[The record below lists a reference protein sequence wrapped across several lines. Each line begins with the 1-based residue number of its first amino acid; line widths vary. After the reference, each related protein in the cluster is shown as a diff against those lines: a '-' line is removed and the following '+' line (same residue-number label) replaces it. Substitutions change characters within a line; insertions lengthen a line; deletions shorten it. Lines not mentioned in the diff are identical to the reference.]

1 MRERLEYGLVWSL
14 LHFLGVLPRR
24 MAHSIG
30 IGIGLT
36 AYLIIPRLRRVGM
49 RNLSIA
55 FPEASPS
62 QRRKI
67 LRAVY
72 VGLGRQLSEFCL
84 FPRYTSENV
93 NCVAVYD
100 GFENFENA
108 RRGNKGVLLLT
119 GHFGGWEIGSFAHS
133 VYGYPIKIVV
143 RDLDN
148 PYVNA
153 LVKQYR
159 TFYGNE
165 TLDKE
170 EFARGLLAAMRSG
183 QTVGILTDTNMTPP
197 QGVFVDFFGKQACTA
212 SGVAR
217 VALKTGAAVVPA
229 FTLWDETTQR
239 YRIRFDP
246 QIELLRSGND
256 ERDAVSNTAV
266 FTKIFEEYAR
276 RYPDQ
281 WLWMHRRWKTRPSGE
296 PPVY

>member
-14 LHFLGVLPRR
+14 LHFLGMLPRR

-30 IGIGLT
+30 IGIGFI
-36 AYLIIPRLRRVGM
+36 AYLIIPRLRQVGM
-49 RNLSIA
+49 LNLSIA
-55 FPEASPS
+55 FPDASMS
-62 QRRKI
+62 QKREI
-67 LRAVY
+67 LRRVY
-72 VGLGRQLSEFCL
+72 AGLGRQLAEFCL

-93 NCVAVYD
+93 RQIAVYD

-108 RRGNKGVLLLT
+108 RQQKKGILLLT
-119 GHFGGWEIGSFAHS
+119 GHFGGWEVGSFAHS
-133 VYGYPIKIVV
+133 AYGYPIKIVV

-229 FTLWDETTQR
+229 FTFWDETTQR
-239 YRIRFDP
+239 YRVRFDP